1 MRKVKIQVQKEGIE
15 LIKPGDIVSLDFP
28 NHDIPKADYQ
38 VFEIENALTSLVT
51 LSVNTF
57 NKSIAE
63 RLSELGVEQKVGIG
77 KILTRNSEKEVIG
90 KLFFD
95 TVNINNISVKYQI
108 SRNENAL
115 GFDNTLGFNSQLG
128 LDITDETPHITE
140 RDE

>member
-1 MRKVKIQVQKEGIE
+1 M
-15 LIKPGDIVSLDFP
+15 
-28 NHDIPKADYQ
+28 
-38 VFEIENALTSLVT
+38 FEIENSLTSLLT

-63 RLSELGVEQKVGIG
+63 RLSELGVEQRVGIG
-77 KILTRNSEKEVIG
+77 KILTRNSEQEIIG

-108 SRNENAL
+108 SRNENVL
-115 GFDNTLGFNSQLG
+115 GLNNTLGFNSQLG